1 MSEQPEEEQT
11 LFTHLI
17 ELRDRLLKSVLV
29 IIVLLIPLFYFGNDL
44 YTYLAEPLL
53 KHMPEGTNM
62 IATEVA
68 SPFLTPFKL
77 SLVAAIFIAVPYLL
91 YQAWSFIAPG
101 LYQHERRL
109 VVPLMFS
116 STMLFYAGVAFAYYV
131 VFPLVFGFFIAVAP
145 EGVAVMTDI
154 SSYLDFVL
162 KLFIAFGI
170 AFEVPIATI
179 LMCWT
184 GMTTPEKLQ
193 AKRPYVIVGAFVIG
207 MLMTPPDIIS
217 QTLLALPMW
226 LLFEA
231 GIFFAKRMPK
241 RDQSE
246 TVDEENSIAGN
257 NIAGSEVAAVAA
269 TATGSE
275 AHAEAV
281 QHEHLDE
288 AGDDANSNSDEINTV
303 DQDEE
308 EELTEEDMEDELDRL
323 EAEEDALNA
332 EVEETSEEDSDE
344 TSKKE

>member
-1 MSEQPEEEQT
+1 VSEQPEEQT
-11 LFTHLI
+11 LFSHLI

-29 IIVLLIPLFYFGNDL
+29 VVVLLVPLFYFGNDL
-44 YTYLAEPLL
+44 YSYLAEPLL
-53 KHMPEGTNM
+53 RHMPDGTTM

-77 SLVAAIFIAVPYLL
+77 SLVMAIFIAVPYLL
-91 YQAWSFIAPG
+91 YQAWGFIAPG
-101 LYQHERRL
+101 LYKHERRL
-109 VVPLMFS
+109 VVPLLFS

-184 GMTTPEKLQ
+184 GMTTPDKL
-193 AKRPYVIVGAFVIG
+193 ATKRPYIIVGAFVIG

-226 LLFEA
+226 LLFEV
-231 GIFFAKRMPK
+231 GIFFARRMPK
-241 RDQSE
+241 REE
-246 TVDEENSIAGN
+246 TGDDEADFEDEENSIGGAR
-257 NIAGSEVAAVAA
+257 AEAAVAA

-281 QHEHLDE
+281 QHEQLDMADGAATDNDEVE
-288 AGDDANSNSDEINTV
+288 AV
-303 DQDEE
+303 DPDEE
-308 EELTEEDMEDELDRL
+308 EALDDDDMDDELDRL

-332 EVEETSEEDSDE
+332 EEADMTEEENTDKP
-344 TSKKE
+344 TKKT